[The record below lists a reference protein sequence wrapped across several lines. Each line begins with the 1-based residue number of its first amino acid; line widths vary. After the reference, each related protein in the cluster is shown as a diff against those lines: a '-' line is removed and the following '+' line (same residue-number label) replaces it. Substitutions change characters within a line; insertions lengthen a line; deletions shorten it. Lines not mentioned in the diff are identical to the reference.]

1 MKMNSVPRI
10 SDIEGNLHL
19 ENINY
24 HNTAA
29 HSSLPS
35 DHSSLLS
42 DHSSLLSDH
51 SSLLSDHSSLRLGIS
66 LVQKIVSL
74 AKELNDGISLLIF

>member
-51 SSLLSDHSSLRLGIS
+51 SSLRLGIS

-74 AKELNDGISLLIF
+74 ANELNDGISLLIF